1 MSVTLGDV
9 PFSVKPES
17 VRILPQDAG
26 IRSEPHGPAEVGD
39 VLLLGHEVDDRMCG
53 RRVEFGAVRV
63 LKMKDIPRK
72 VHDRHLHSEADS
84 EIRDHM
90 PAGVGRG
97 VNDALDASAAEPAGD
112 DNGVSLTKEPV
123 CGLFIQI
130 LRFDPP
136 DRDLRVVG
144 DAAVLQG
151 FHDGEIRIVQG
162 GVFSD
167 ERDGDGGLW
176 IPEGADHIFPFTK
189 VRSRRIEMQ
198 AVEDPFCKM
207 LFLHDEGHFIQ
218 VFHIS
223 VLQDVFGRNIAEEG
237 DFIPD
242 ARGDRIL

>member
-26 IRSEPHGPAEVGD
+26 ISSEPHGPAEVGD
-39 VLLLGHEVDDRMCG
+39 VLLLGHEVDDRMRG
-53 RRVEFGAVRV
+53 RRGEFGAVRI

-84 EIRDHM
+84 EIRDLM
-90 PAGVGRG
+90 LAGVGRG

-112 DNGVSLTKEPV
+112 DDGVSLAKKPV

-130 LRFDPP
+130 LRFDPL
-136 DRDLRVVG
+136 DCDFRMVG

-162 GVFSD
+162 GIFSD
-167 ERDGDGGLW
+167 ERDGDGGLR

-189 VRSRRIEMQ
+189 VRSRRVEMQ
-198 AVEDPFCKM
+198 AVEDPVCKM

-237 DFIPD
+237 NFIPD
-242 ARGDRIL
+242 ARGDGIF